1 MKKKLLVLSSFSMAS
16 SLLLFTYNYGVEIIH
31 DSVEDNSITI
41 NYDKNI
47 EKPTVKRANNFY
59 KANNGKYYDISGIGY
74 GIDAIKGHYGDA
86 GDIKTD
92 NNIFADSFLNQQ
104 LSIGSLNTAVAR
116 SYSTYE
122 SANSISSFETKFGA
136 NYNYS
141 ASVSAGCFLFSASAG
156 ATFNL
161 NGDVLYSNYINSYFF
176 HAYQYST
183 RYNFTLPN
191 TANLDVYRANL
202 DTTYQNYLDKLFS
215 GQISYESFFDLY
227 GTHLVSKATYGGI
240 CDIYYTIASNS
251 IDLNINTSVGAELN
265 SKVSGLLSDFRSL
278 SAGNSI
284 NFSLN
289 NEYNSSI
296 SNTKESFYAR
306 TYGGQSFAC
315 ISMNNL
321 PLLFSDWAKTIDAS
335 PSMIQMNS
343 LIPLWNILPSKYNT
357 PNYINLLKSKF
368 VEYAQE
374 NRTETSKYNTII
386 PFLPTSN
393 YDIRNSTYNILYN
406 DKYKNN
412 YDEVDLKK
420 YGYSPKLLKKNNFNG
435 AYITIT
441 FDYNVV
447 KDGSMNVYLYTTKNN
462 DDGDKFYSHMFHSS
476 DVYAKGM
483 YITKSFNLT
492 IRIDKLID
500 DEKIIIRYDGSAK
513 WNNKKVKLRIRYS
526 YC

>member
-1 MKKKLLVLSSFSMAS
+1 M
-16 SLLLFTYNYGVEIIH
+16 
-31 DSVEDNSITI
+31 
-41 NYDKNI
+41 
-47 EKPTVKRANNFY
+47 
-59 KANNGKYYDISGIGY
+59 
-74 GIDAIKGHYGDA
+74 
-86 GDIKTD
+86 
-92 NNIFADSFLNQQ
+92 
-104 LSIGSLNTAVAR
+104 
-116 SYSTYE
+116 
-122 SANSISSFETKFGA
+122 
-136 NYNYS
+136 
-141 ASVSAGCFLFSASAG
+141 FSASAG
-156 ATFNL
+156 ANFNL
-161 NGDVLYSNYINSYFF
+161 EGNVSYNGYISSYFF

-191 TANLDVYRANL
+191 TANLDFYRANL
-202 DTTYQNYLDKLFS
+202 DTTYQNSLDELFS
-215 GQISYESFFDLY
+215 GQISYETFFNLY

-251 IDLNINTSVGAELN
+251 IDLNINTTAGAELN
-265 SKVSGLLSDFRSL
+265 SKVSGLLSNFASL

-284 NFSLN
+284 NFNLH
-289 NEYNSSI
+289 NEYNTSTL
-296 SNTKESFYAR
+296 NTKEGFYAI
-306 TYGGQSFAC
+306 THGGQSFKC

-357 PNYINLLKSKF
+357 ATYIDLLKSKF

-374 NRTETSKYNTII
+374 NRTEASKYNTII

-393 YDIRNSTYNILYN
+393 YEVRTSTYNILYN

-441 FDYNVV
+441 FDYSVV

-476 DVYAKGM
+476 DVYAKGI
-483 YITKSFNLT
+483 YITKSLNLT

-500 DEKIIIRYDGSAK
+500 DEKIIIRYDGSGK
-513 WNNKKVKLRIRYS
+513 WNNKKIKLSIRYS